1 MCGIAGMIDLSGRR
15 PAPPGVV
22 PSMARA
28 IVHRGPDEDGLF
40 DATGLNLIFTCFAMP
55 GPVTVFDGISCL
67 VPGRF
72 LHFKLGQAS
81 PAEAT
86 RQRGY
91 WQVSYPDRGHEDYG
105 SDEKRVIDGFEEVLF
120 AAVNKRLRADVPVV
134 SYLSGGVDLSA

>member
-1 MCGIAGMIDLSGRR
+1 
-15 PAPPGVV
+15 
-22 PSMARA
+22 
-28 IVHRGPDEDGLF
+28 
-40 DATGLNLIFTCFAMP
+40 MP

-72 LHFKLGQAS
+72 LHFKPGHTS

-86 RQRGY
+86 RQRTY

-134 SYLSGGVDLSA
+134 SYLSGGVDSSLVVAMANKALGRAIPTFTMSIQDKALNEEGEALQVARHLGCG